1 MKNICVFCGASDGLD
16 KSYYEEA
23 TKMGKLLAEN
33 GYNLIYGGS
42 SMGIMG
48 AVSKSAKEH
57 GSKLIGII
65 PERLDKICKHTDNN
79 TYDEYHITKGMR
91 ERKAKMDELS
101 DGTIALPGG
110 FGTLEEVSEMI
121 VQKILGYNNKPIVF
135 LNTNHFYDNLFEF
148 FEQLILEKFAQ
159 TKASYYYYL
168 AQTPEEVIGYL
179 KTYVP
184 NELPKTVDDIYV
196 KGNA

>member
-1 MKNICVFCGASDGLD
+1 
-16 KSYYEEA
+16 
-23 TKMGKLLAEN
+23 
-33 GYNLIYGGS
+33 
-42 SMGIMG
+42 
-48 AVSKSAKEH
+48 
-57 GSKLIGII
+57 
-65 PERLDKICKHTDNN
+65 
-79 TYDEYHITKGMR
+79 
-91 ERKAKMDELS
+91 MDELS
-101 DGTIALPGG
+101 DGIIALPGG

-148 FEQLILEKFAQ
+148 FEQLIFERFAQ
-159 TKASYYYYL
+159 TKVSYYYYL
-168 AQTPEEVIGYL
+168 AQSPEEVIGYL

>member
-48 AVSKSAKEH
+48 AVSKSAKENC
-57 GSKLIGII
+57 SKLIGS
-65 PERLDKICKHTDNN
+65 
-79 TYDEYHITKGMR
+79 MR

-101 DGTIALPGG
+101 DGIIALPGG

-148 FEQLILEKFAQ
+148 FEQLILERFAQ

>member
-23 TKMGKLLAEN
+23 SKMGKLLAES

-135 LNTNHFYDNLFEF
+135 LR
-148 FEQLILEKFAQ
+148 LII
-159 TKASYYYYL
+159 T
-168 AQTPEEVIGYL
+168 IWL
-179 KTYVP
+179 KHQKKLLDT
-184 NELPKTVDDIYV
+184 
-196 KGNA
+196 

>member
-23 TKMGKLLAEN
+23 SKMGKLLAES

-65 PERLDKICKHTDNN
+65 PERLDKICKHTDSN

-101 DGTIALPGG
+101 DGIIALPGG

>member
-16 KSYYEEA
+16 KSYYDEA
-23 TKMGKLLAEN
+23 VKMGKLLAEN

-48 AVSKSAKEH
+48 AVSKSAKEN

-65 PERLDKICKHTDNN
+65 PERLDEICKHTDSN

-101 DGTIALPGG
+101 DGIITLPGG

-148 FEQLILEKFAQ
+148 FEQLIFEKFAQ
-159 TKASYYYYL
+159 PKASYYYYL

-196 KGNA
+196 KG

>member
-16 KSYYEEA
+16 QSYYDEA

-48 AVSKSAKEH
+48 AVSKSAKEN

-65 PERLDKICKHTDNN
+65 PERLDEICKHSDNN

-101 DGTIALPGG
+101 DGIIALPGG

-148 FEQLILEKFAQ
+148 FEQLIFERFAQ
-159 TKASYYYYL
+159 TKVSYYYYL
-168 AQTPEEVIGYL
+168 AQSPEEVIGYL
-179 KTYVP
+179 KTFQMNYQ
-184 NELPKTVDDIYV
+184 KQ
-196 KGNA
+196 